1 MNVLTLVL
9 FESCGELI
17 DGGGHLQSLHQDSLL
32 PLDSNVLR
40 PFNETG
46 EVSFWLN
53 VTSESEIPNS
63 LLEERTLSRTTSG
76 SAAFRLDDLLSLSSF
91 LNLYSTSESIE

>member
-1 MNVLTLVL
+1 M
-9 FESCGELI
+9 
-17 DGGGHLQSLHQDSLL
+17 DS
-32 PLDSNVLR
+32 DVLR

-53 VTSESEIPNS
+53 VTSESEIPYS
-63 LLEERTLSRTTSG
+63 LFEERTLSRTTGG

-91 LNLYSTSESIE
+91 LDLHSTSESIE